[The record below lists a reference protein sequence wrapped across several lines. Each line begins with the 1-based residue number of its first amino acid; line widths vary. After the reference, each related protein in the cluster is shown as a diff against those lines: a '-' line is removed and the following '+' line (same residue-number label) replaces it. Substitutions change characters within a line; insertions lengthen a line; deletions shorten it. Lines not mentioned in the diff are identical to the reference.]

1 MARILLVED
10 EEQLCKLIE
19 KWFKDEKHSVDTCN
33 DGRAAMHVLQKEY
46 FDVVILDVMLPEIDG
61 FQVCKRF
68 REGGGTTPILLLT
81 AKRTLSDKET
91 GLDSGA
97 DDYLTKPFK
106 LRELSARVRAL
117 LRRQPNVVP
126 SLLKVGD
133 LVLDSTTSRVF
144 RGEQEVKLVPKEF
157 CLLEILMKNA
167 GKLIKSESLITG
179 VWGINSDVTPETI
192 RSYVRLLRQKID
204 KPGADSMIE
213 TVHGIGYRLVSDV
226 Q

>member
-19 KWFKDEKHSVDTCN
+19 KWFKDEKHSVDTCS
-33 DGRAAMHVLQKEY
+33 DGRAAMHVLQQEY
-46 FDVVILDVMLPEIDG
+46 FDVVILDVMLPEING
-61 FQVCKRF
+61 FEVCKRF

-81 AKRTLSDKET
+81 AKRTLHDKET

-204 KPGADSMIE
+204 KPGSDSMIE